1 MNAENRGAQ
10 FCWWLLGALMLV
22 GCGRGPYWPQKPY
35 PPEGDVVSDVEVGPV
50 KAEGADHD
58 ALLEG
63 LSTAR
68 SPRFLGIWDGVAFE
82 YEVFDDNVLARDLER
97 VERYYRARGY
107 YEAKVTAARVI
118 RVDEHHV
125 RVEIRVE
132 EGEPV
137 RLAAVPTITGTARFP
152 LDQNGKPTLA
162 AEVMKAVTLRQG
174 DLFDEARFQEV
185 QQAIGDTL
193 ADRGY
198 AFVRVKSD
206 AQVDI
211 ARHTATVRY
220 DVEPGPHAVYG
231 KITIQGLA
239 QIPEGK
245 VRQQLYLRQGK
256 RYSRKDLKEAQDTL
270 VALGV
275 FSRVDVH
282 EDLSHPE
289 SGEVP
294 LEVSVTESALRTV
307 RIGGG
312 VSFDVLRFATRLR
325 AGWEHRNF
333 LGGMRRFA
341 IDERPGITYYPL
353 RIGLFVAPTR
363 LLPEN
368 RLHLGFEQPSFIE
381 GRTSGFLSADY
392 NLYPLLYYLPKGI
405 DPSTERIIGYHEFK
419 TAAGVQRTF
428 RRLHLTVRPS
438 LNWQADF
445 PFTYQGQVPDGL
457 DQVHV
462 VFPELVTALD
472 FRDDPIQPHTGLL
485 LTNTL
490 QVAGLGGLGSVEDVR
505 VEPEA
510 RAFLPMSKQVTLALR
525 TTVGLLFPRNY
536 GQSLSN
542 PAPADPASPAFIR
555 DQHRLLFRVFYSG
568 GPNSNRGYPFR
579 WVGPHGPLGFLVLPT
594 QSCAFNPSD
603 LANVPLSCLRPL
615 GGLSLWEGSLEVRF
629 PIWGALGGVAFFDAS
644 NVARRQ
650 AMLDFM
656 SPHLSPGLGA
666 RYMTPVGPL
675 RVDVGYRLVRTL
687 VKDDPSTP
695 DEDERAVALANEPDP
710 GNIFGV
716 PIAINVSLFEAF

>member
-1 MNAENRGAQ
+1 
-10 FCWWLLGALMLV
+10 
-22 GCGRGPYWPQKPY
+22 
-35 PPEGDVVSDVEVGPV
+35 
-50 KAEGADHD
+50 
-58 ALLEG
+58 
-63 LSTAR
+63 
-68 SPRFLGIWDGVAFE
+68 
-82 YEVFDDNVLARDLER
+82 
-97 VERYYRARGY
+97 
-107 YEAKVTAARVI
+107 
-118 RVDEHHV
+118 
-125 RVEIRVE
+125 
-132 EGEPV
+132 
-137 RLAAVPTITGTARFP
+137 
-152 LDQNGKPTLA
+152 
-162 AEVMKAVTLRQG
+162 
-174 DLFDEARFQEV
+174 
-185 QQAIGDTL
+185 
-193 ADRGY
+193 
-198 AFVRVKSD
+198 
-206 AQVDI
+206 VDI

-220 DVEPGPHAVYG
+220 DVVPGPPAVYG

-239 QIPEGK
+239 QIPEDK
-245 VRQQLYLRQGK
+245 VRKQLYLRQGK
-256 RYSRKDLKEAQDTL
+256 RYSRKDLKDAQDTL

-275 FSRVDVH
+275 FSRVDIH

-307 RIGGG
+307 RLGGG

-325 AGWEHRNF
+325 VGWEHRNF
-333 LGGMRRFA
+333 FGGMRRFA

-353 RIGLFVAPTR
+353 RIGRFVAPTR

-392 NLYPLLYYLPKGI
+392 NLYPLLYYLPKSI
-405 DPSTERIIGYHEFK
+405 DPRQERIIGYHEFK
-419 TAAGVQRTF
+419 TAAGVQRRF

-445 PFTYQGQVPDGL
+445 PFTYQGNVPPGL

-472 FRDDPIQPHTGLL
+472 FRDDPIEPHTGLL

-490 QVAGLGGLGSVEDVR
+490 QVAGLGGVGSVEDVR

-510 RAFLPMSKQVTLALR
+510 RAFLPMSKKVTLALR

-536 GQSLSN
+536 GESL
-542 PAPADPASPAFIR
+542 DPRAGLFALARDDPTNAAVIR

-579 WVGPHGPLGFLVLPT
+579 WVGPHGPLGFLVLST
-594 QSCAFNPSD
+594 QPCTPGTA
-603 LANVPLSCLRPL
+603 VPLSCLRPL

-629 PIWGALGGVAFFDAS
+629 PIWGPLGGVAFFDAS
-644 NVARRQ
+644 NVTRRQ
-650 AMLDFM
+650 AMLDFR

-687 VKDDPSTP
+687 VKDNPSTP
-695 DEDERAVALANEPDP
+695 DINERTNALADEPDP
-710 GNIFGV
+710 GRIFGA